1 MWGETPTC
9 LNTLYKIGNKMAE
22 TLTKV
27 RETIDT
33 VTLEP
38 GKYKVVLY
46 NDDKT
51 PIEFVIALL
60 MKVFKHSEESAAEI
74 TMKVH
79 HEGSGVAGVY
89 SYEIAEQKGMEG
101 TSLARQNGYPLVIKV
116 EAE

>member
-1 MWGETPTC
+1 
-9 LNTLYKIGNKMAE
+9 MAE
-22 TLTKV
+22 TITKV
-27 RETIDT
+27 RESIDT

-38 GKYKVVLY
+38 GKFKVVLL

-60 MKVFKHSEESAAEI
+60 MKVFRHSEASAI
-74 TMKVH
+74 NVTMQVH
-79 HEGSGVAGVY
+79 NEGSGIAGIY

-101 TSLARQNGYPLVIKV
+101 TDLARKNGYPLILKV

>member
-1 MWGETPTC
+1 
-9 LNTLYKIGNKMAE
+9 MADAI
-22 TLTKV
+22 TK
-27 RETIDT
+27 EKESIDT
-33 VTLEP
+33 VILEP

-46 NDDKT
+46 NDNTT

-60 MKVFKHSEESAAEI
+60 MKIFKHSEESAYDI

-79 HEGSGVAGVY
+79 NDGTGVAGVY

-101 TSLARQNGYPLVIKV
+101 TSLARQQGFPLVIKV